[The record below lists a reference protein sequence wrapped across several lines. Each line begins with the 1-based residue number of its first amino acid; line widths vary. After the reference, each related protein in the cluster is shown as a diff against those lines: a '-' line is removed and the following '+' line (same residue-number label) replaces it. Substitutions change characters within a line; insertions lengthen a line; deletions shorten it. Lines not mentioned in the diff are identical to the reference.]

1 MFWLVETISQL
12 KEFYNKGYDEV
23 FVEPIY
29 LHDNVHPKLT
39 DVSLLYIRPIKGRK
53 GFIISVN
60 HSESTPILKKHVIS
74 LLKTFKTVFV
84 RNEKMSLYHFPL
96 KTLVDASFNAPLL
109 PEITTPAHTFLYA
122 NHLNKLDI
130 NRIVPIVKHYEK
142 CENIFKQIKDHCYE
156 QNKFYSRVS
165 KVFYFIE
172 NNGIGINRDIF
183 DKFFD
188 LPNETFN
195 ILENRIFTSYN
206 LHTTTGRP
214 SNAFNNINFAAL
226 SKDKGERKSFIPLN
240 DTFIELDISAYHPTL
255 ASQLVNFSSPN
266 IYAEFA
272 KIAGVEVPQAKELM
286 FRQLYGGIMDEYK
299 DWEFFKKIQTYV
311 DKLWNQWKINGY
323 IECPISK
330 HRFYEKRIKNI
341 NPQKLFNYVLQNM
354 ETSNNVNIIWDIIKI
369 LKDKNTKL
377 VLYTYDAFLFDV
389 DDSEMDIIEEIKQV
403 FSKYKLTTKA
413 KTGRNYEF

>member
-60 HSESTPILKKHVIS
+60 HSEATSIQKKHIIS

-109 PEITTPAHTFLYA
+109 PEITTPAHTFLYTH
-122 NHLNKLDI
+122 HLNKLDI

-142 CENIFKQIKDHCYE
+142 CENIFKQIKDYCYE
-156 QNKFYSRVS
+156 QNKFYSKIS

-172 NNGIGINRDIF
+172 NNGIGINRKQF
-183 DKFFD
+183 DKYFE
-188 LPNETFN
+188 LPNDSFN
-195 ILENRIFTSYN
+195 IFENRILTSYN

-214 SNAFNNINFAAL
+214 SNSFNTINFAAL
-226 SKDKGERKSFIPLN
+226 NKDNHSRRSFIPLN
-240 DTFIELDISAYHPTL
+240 DSFLEFDISAYHPTL
-255 ASQLVNFSSPN
+255 ASQLVNFSSSN
-266 IYAEFA
+266 IYNEFA
-272 KIAGVEVPQAKELM
+272 EVAGVDVKQAKELM
-286 FRQLYGGIMDEYK
+286 FRQLYGGIMEEYK
-299 DWEFFKKIQTYV
+299 DWKFFQKIQTYI
-311 DKLWNQWKINGY
+311 DKLWNQWETNDY

-330 HRFYEKRIKNI
+330 HHFHKKQIENV
-341 NPQKLFNYVLQNM
+341 NPHKLFNYVLQNM
-354 ETSNNVNIIWDIIKI
+354 ETSNNVNIVWDIIKI
-369 LKDKNTKL
+369 LKNKNTKL

-389 DDSEMDIIEEIKQV
+389 DDNEIDTIEEIKQI
-403 FSKYKLTTKA
+403 FSKYKLTVKA
-413 KTGRNYEF
+413 KTGLNYEF

>member
-1 MFWLVETISQL
+1 MFWLIENTTQL

-39 DVSLLYIRPIKGRK
+39 DISLLYIRPIKGRK
-53 GFIISVN
+53 GFIISIN
-60 HSESTPILKKHVIS
+60 HSEATSIQKKHVIS

-84 RNEKMSLYHFPL
+84 RNEKTSLYHFPL

-109 PEITTPAHTFLYA
+109 PEVTTSAHTFLYTL
-122 NHLNKLDI
+122 HSNKLDI

-142 CENIFKQIKDHCYE
+142 CENIFKQIKDYCYE
-156 QNKFYSRVS
+156 QNKFYSKIS

-172 NNGIGINRDIF
+172 NNGIGINRKQF
-183 DKFFD
+183 DKHFE
-188 LPNETFN
+188 LPNDSFN
-195 ILENRIFTSYN
+195 IFENRIFTSYN

-214 SNAFNNINFAAL
+214 SNSFNTINFAAL
-226 SKDKGERKSFIPLN
+226 NKDNHSRKSFIPLN
-240 DTFIELDISAYHPTL
+240 DSFLEFDISAYHPTL
-255 ASQLVNFSSPN
+255 ASQLVNFNSSN
-266 IYAEFA
+266 IYNEFA
-272 KIAGVEVPQAKELM
+272 EVAGVDVKQAKELM
-286 FRQLYGGIMDEYK
+286 FRQLYGGIMEEYK
-299 DWEFFKKIQTYV
+299 DWEFFQKIQTYI
-311 DKLWNQWKINGY
+311 DKLWNQWETNDY

-330 HRFYEKRIKNI
+330 YNFHKKQIENV
-341 NPQKLFNYVLQNM
+341 NPHKLFNYVLQNM

-389 DDSEMDIIEEIKQV
+389 DDSEIDTIEEIKQV

-413 KTGRNYEF
+413 KTGYNYEF